1 MSAPVTTVTTVAT
14 PATAPFTPEEDLF
27 SIAHQLFDQYRIA
40 IFVLTGTV
48 MTAWLY
54 NKLWVNRKF
63 YPSMQLMQGKTVVIT
78 GGNTGIGYETA
89 KDLLRRGAR
98 VIIACRN
105 MDKGRQAIRQLRW
118 ETECEEKSI
127 RLMECDLC
135 SFESIHNFA
144 KLYDN
149 EEERL
154 DVLICNAGLAW
165 PQYVVT
171 KDGFNSIIQANY
183 LGHFLLTNLLL
194 DKLKKSRP
202 SRIINVSSGAHK
214 RVQSI
219 DWFDVFTQF
228 KNFHLLGVYASS
240 KAFQILSTYK
250 LKQDLLAEG
259 VDVFSVNPGWVRTSI
274 QSPMREAIG
283 IYRFIIIYPMLR
295 LLKATFAKT
304 PKAGARTIIYCAV
317 EPSLEHS
324 SDLYFK
330 NCAPARTSSFCADNK
345 TADHLWEL
353 SAKAVGLK

>member
-1 MSAPVTTVTTVAT
+1 MSAPVTTVTTVVT
-14 PATAPFTPEEDLF
+14 PATEPFTPEEDFF
-27 SIAHQLFDQYRIA
+27 SIIHQLFDQYRTA
-40 IFVLTGTV
+40 IFVLTGAA

-63 YPSMQLMQGKTVVIT
+63 YPSMQLMQGKTVLIT

-105 MDKGRQAIRQLRW
+105 MDKGRQAIRQLCSD
-118 ETECEEKSI
+118 TECEEKNI

-135 SFESIHNFA
+135 SFESIRNFTN
-144 KLYDN
+144 LYNN

-165 PQYVVT
+165 TQYVVT

-194 DKLKKSRP
+194 DKLKKCRP

-214 RVQSI
+214 RVKSI

-228 KNFHLLGVYASS
+228 KNSRLLGVYASS
-240 KAFQILSTYK
+240 KAFQILSSYK

-259 VDVFSVNPGWVRTSI
+259 VNVFALHPGWVRTSI
-274 QSPMREAIG
+274 QAPMRESLG
-283 IYRFIIIYPMLR
+283 IYRFLIVYPILR
-295 LLKATFAKT
+295 IFKATFAKT
-304 PKAGARTIIYCAV
+304 PKTGAQTTIYCAV
-317 EPSLEHS
+317 EPSLENS
-324 SDLYFK
+324 TDLYFK
-330 NCAPARTSSFCADNK
+330 NCAVARTTSFCTDKNI
-345 TADHLWEL
+345 ADHLWKL
-353 SAKAVGLK
+353 SAEAVGLK